1 MPKKE
6 KKEEKPRLSGIPQA
20 AGKADKK
27 SKTLEFYYA
36 VGRRKE
42 SSARVKLYIT
52 GDDKVK
58 IGNQE
63 IKAGEISV
71 NSLPIEKYFFGEIYQ
86 KIYLEPFRTTNT
98 LGRFAVTAK
107 ITGGGKQGQLGAL
120 IHGISR
126 ALVKV
131 DEEKFRP
138 ILRKK
143 GFLTRDSRVKERRK
157 AGLAQKA
164 RAKKQSP
171 KR

>member
-1 MPKKE
+1 MPKISKE
-6 KKEEKPRLSGIPQA
+6 KKEKE
-20 AGKADKK
+20 KK
-27 SKTLEFYYA
+27 SESPEYYKA

-42 SSARVKLYIT
+42 SSASVRLYT
-52 GDDKVK
+52 GTSGKVK
-58 IGNQE
+58 IGDSE
-63 IKAGEISV
+63 IKKGDIIV
-71 NSLPIEKYFFGEIYQ
+71 NSLPVEKYFPGEIYR
-86 KIYLEPFRTTNT
+86 KNYLEPFRSTDT
-98 LGRFAVTAK
+98 LDRFAVSVK
-107 ITGGGKQGQLGAL
+107 ISGGGKQGQIGAL

-131 DEEKFRP
+131 DEDKFRTV
-138 ILRKK
+138 LRKK